1 MLSIRGPVHSDD
13 GMPLNGN
20 KCHDASGQ
28 FTGWNRAVGL
38 LIPFRGRLP
47 ARIAVCRL
55 LWRPAIAACE
65 GHGAHARRALQGP
78 VEGRESQ
85 FRNGAESPAGPPS
98 EDLAVP
104 SLIGLPLGRAIRP
117 LPSVPLL
124 YHSPEIGCKAMQGL
138 ERAEPRKIGVV
149 GYIRSHGRSCH
160 FGLNV
165 HGAQGV
171 PSSNLGA
178 PTIKTSNPAN
188 ACDQLRDQFQ
198 ELTGSQRSTREPNP
212 LLHTQFSRS
221 RIPS

>member
-1 MLSIRGPVHSDD
+1 
-13 GMPLNGN
+13 
-20 KCHDASGQ
+20 
-28 FTGWNRAVGL
+28 
-38 LIPFRGRLP
+38 
-47 ARIAVCRL
+47 
-55 LWRPAIAACE
+55 
-65 GHGAHARRALQGP
+65 
-78 VEGRESQ
+78 
-85 FRNGAESPAGPPS
+85 
-98 EDLAVP
+98 VP